1 MGMVLILYI
10 RVRGA
15 VLGVAGL
22 RADGAPCIQFAVQR
36 LSPTMRIA
44 VTGASGK
51 TGWRVVQEAIGRG
64 LEVTAILRPS
74 SIAPEGLEGARVER
88 LELHDTAALQRAL
101 QGCEAL
107 VIATGARP
115 SIDLLGPLKVDALAI
130 RHQLQA
136 CKAAGVKRLLLVSS
150 LCSGRLL
157 HPLNLFGLILV
168 WKGLGER
175 WLADSGLDWTV
186 IRPGGLK
193 ESEQD
198 LAAEGIVFSDA
209 DQQESD
215 SIPRRLVA
223 RVCLDALQTPAAIG
237 RIIEITSRREQPPV
251 ALADWLAS

>member
-1 MGMVLILYI
+1 MQLGMVLILCQD
-10 RVRGA
+10 
-15 VLGVAGL
+15 VAGRRCRVAL
-22 RADGAPCIQFAVQR
+22 HTIQASTFR
-36 LSPTMRIA
+36 PTMRIA

-51 TGWRVVQEAIGRG
+51 TGWRVVQEALGRG

-74 SIAPEGLEGARVER
+74 SIAPDGLRGAQIER
-88 LELHDTAALQRAL
+88 LELQDSAALHQAL

-130 RHQLQA
+130 RPQA
-136 CKAAGVKRLLLVSS
+136 QAARAAGVKRVVLVTS

-175 WLADSGLDWTV
+175 WLAESGLDWTV

-193 ESEQD
+193 ENEAD
-198 LAAEGIVFSDA
+198 LEAEGIVFSGP
-209 DQQESD
+209 DQQESN

-223 RVCLDALQTPAAIG
+223 RVCLDALQNPAASQ
-237 RIIEITSRREQPPV
+237 RIIEITSSRTQAPGT
-251 ALADWLAS
+251 LADWLAS